1 MTAASAILSRPL
13 AATIA
18 AAAAV
23 GTVASGAAIAAVA
36 TATPPTPSPCTGSLA
51 AAAATS
57 VSSRALTAAASE
69 SCAAAALAAAT
80 VSYAAL
86 ALTAAAI
93 RSGLSPSALFA
104 AGTAHA
110 AADVAAVAAPP
121 VALSSVKHISRWNGS
136 FVCNALATRLFPQSH
151 SHPNCCQ
158 SGGFNEPS
166 AQAPAQVIAHVLTQI
181 AKQMPG
187 WSTAFPPRSQPGR
200 GGANMPSVETT
211 GRARGERGG
220 GHPVTARLIRRL
232 AEPPIAHPCCSV
244 RPPTTPMVLT
254 VRRCLFWC
262 PGDILHLEVD

>member
-1 MTAASAILSRPL
+1 MRRGYRPGQL
-13 AATIA
+13 AGRRLLRH
-18 AAAAV
+18 V
-23 GTVASGAAIAAVA
+23 PPSGQGRRAHQMPPLRR
-36 TATPPTPSPCTGSLA
+36 PPTPSPCTGSLA

-80 VSYAAL
+80 VSCAAL
-86 ALTAAAI
+86 ALAAAAI
-93 RSGLSPSALFA
+93 PSGLSPSALFA

-181 AKQMPG
+181 AKQMLG
-187 WSTAFPPRSQPGR
+187 WSTAFPTITTRPRWCEHAQCGDD
-200 GGANMPSVETT
+200 GTC
-211 GRARGERGG
+211 AR
-220 GHPVTARLIRRL
+220 
-232 AEPPIAHPCCSV
+232 
-244 RPPTTPMVLT
+244 
-254 VRRCLFWC
+254 
-262 PGDILHLEVD
+262 

>member
-13 AATIA
+13 AA
-18 AAAAV
+18 
-23 GTVASGAAIAAVA
+23 AVA
-36 TATPPTPSPCTGSLA
+36 AATPPAPSPCTGSLA

-181 AKQMPG
+181 AKQM
-187 WSTAFPPRSQPGR
+187 
-200 GGANMPSVETT
+200 
-211 GRARGERGG
+211 
-220 GHPVTARLIRRL
+220 
-232 AEPPIAHPCCSV
+232 
-244 RPPTTPMVLT
+244 
-254 VRRCLFWC
+254 
-262 PGDILHLEVD
+262 